1 MSCLSGYV
9 KNPYANTCIRLVE
22 KEVTWSVAKAA
33 CESPGEHLAVFDT
46 EEAAQWISN
55 FMKDRNN
62 PNGKKPRKNLP
73 A

>member
-9 KNPYANTCIRLVE
+9 KNPYTKTCIRLVE
-22 KEVTWSVAKAA
+22 KEVTWFEAKTD
-33 CESPGEHLAVFDT
+33 CESTREHLAVFET

-55 FMKDRNN
+55 FAKDRNN